1 MPEEIKW
8 KGTTFTQLSSGLRFN
23 NPTFTNNHFGARP
36 LKIYRREIANVSVP
50 NCKSQ
55 RLEDFVI
62 PGGTI
67 RTPQTTGGIVSTTE
81 YVNRDS
87 LCVSTNCS
95 VIQSPAANA
104 RRRVRSSGMIKNKDT
119 YCTNSSQYLSSRS
132 LSFSQNQYF
141 HVQTGSSTVKPGSAL
156 ATKNIY
162 SSNGANHCPKYYIG
176 TDTSFSYKWIDT
188 SSNTVDVSA
197 GYYNIDDFNAL
208 LYLKMTKNNHYFVEK
223 VNFTKVMV
231 FKFVY
236 DNDLNVIQIQSRAV
250 NSTTFAPV
258 NYDKPGGATWFIS
271 TSTTDASNVSIVIAN
286 SQITSG
292 LGFTAGTYPPSQTSI
307 PAADKNI
314 NGSFTPGMRPNYVPI
329 YYKPSNSQF
338 GVQGAVS
345 SSDRILRKKYDTI
358 TTVGGSFRTAY
369 GPQTADAMAYG
380 VSDYGYTIK
389 DKIGVEAKKIPTFSE
404 YSNIM
409 KVCRSKRIS

>member
-1 MPEEIKW
+1 M
-8 KGTTFTQLSSGLRFN
+8 TMTQLSSGLRFN
-23 NPTFTNNHFGARP
+23 NPTFSNNHFGARP
-36 LKIYRREIANVSVP
+36 LKIYRREIANVDAR

-55 RLEDFVI
+55 RLEDFII
-62 PGGTI
+62 PGGTV
-67 RTPQTTGGIVSTTE
+67 RTPQTVGGIVSTTE
-81 YVNRDS
+81 YVNSDS

-104 RRRVRSSGMIKNKDT
+104 RRRVRSSGMIQNKDK

-141 HVQTGSSTVKPGSAL
+141 HIQTGSTTVKPGSAL

-162 SSNGANHCPKYYIG
+162 SSNGTNNCPKYYIT
-176 TDTSFSYKWIDT
+176 TDTSFNYLWIDGT
-188 SSNTVDVSA
+188 PNRVDVSS
-197 GYYNIDDFNAL
+197 GYYNVDDFNAL
-208 LYLKMTKNNHYFVEK
+208 LYSRMIANSHFYIEK

-236 DNDLNVIQIQSRAV
+236 DSDSNRIQIQTRAV
-250 NSTTFAPV
+250 GPTNFPTV
-258 NYDKPGGATWFIS
+258 DYDKPGVVSWYTP
-271 TSTTDASNVSIVIAN
+271 TTDASNVSIVIAN
-286 SQITSG
+286 SQIATG
-292 LGFTAGTYPPSQTSI
+292 LGFGIGTFPPSQNNTT
-307 PAADKNI
+307 NQFI
-314 NGSFTPGMRPNYVPI
+314 NGSFAPGMRPNYTPV

-358 TTVGGSFRTAY
+358 TKVGSSFRTAY
-369 GPQTADAMAYG
+369 GAQTADAMAYG

-389 DKIGVEAKKIPTFSE
+389 DKIGVDAKKIPKFSE

-409 KVCRSKRIS
+409 KVCSSRRIP

>member
-250 NSTTFAPV
+250 NSTTFA

-389 DKIGVEAKKIPTFSE
+389 DKIGVEAKKIPTFTQ

-409 KVCRSKRIS
+409 KVCSSRRIS